1 MTPRVYWR
9 QGDEAPAR
17 GGRRGFRLRPF
28 PSWPDREGPR
38 SKRSRAG
45 VSLLELLIVLTTL
58 SVLLT
63 TSTVTLVRLL
73 RAQSA
78 GSGALAE
85 SLTTSRLARDLRRDA
100 RAATAAE
107 RDGPVDGGA
116 ITLSYG
122 NGGRVRYSVS
132 PAGVRRTSTPTDG
145 PGAVEDYA
153 LPAATV
159 AWELLEEGR
168 LIALR
173 ITRSSPSRDGGSGT
187 APLSA
192 LSPETLAIE
201 AAVGRAAGTFS
212 ARERP

>member
-1 MTPRVYWR
+1 MTRRVCWQ

-17 GGRRGFRLRPF
+17 GGRQGFRLRPF
-28 PSWPDREGPR
+28 PSWSDRGGPR
-38 SKRSRAG
+38 TKRPRAG

-107 RDGPVDGGA
+107 WDGPVEGGA
-116 ITLSYG
+116 ITLSHG

-132 PAGVRRTSTPTDG
+132 PTGVRRTSTPTAG
-145 PGAVEDYA
+145 PGAVEDYV

-159 AWELLEEGR
+159 AWGLVEGGR

-173 ITRSSPSRDGGSGT
+173 ITRSSPSAGGGGRTS
-187 APLSA
+187 PLSA
-192 LSPETLAIE
+192 VSPETLVIE

-212 ARERP
+212 TRERP